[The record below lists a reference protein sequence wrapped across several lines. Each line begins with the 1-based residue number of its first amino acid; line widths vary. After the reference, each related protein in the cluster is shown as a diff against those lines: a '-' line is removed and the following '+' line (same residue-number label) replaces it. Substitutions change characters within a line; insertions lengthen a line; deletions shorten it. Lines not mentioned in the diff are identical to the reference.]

1 MNDVIRRRLGIMLA
15 MSVLVLAGCV
25 GPGILG
31 GTTGSGY
38 GQPGAG
44 YPSQYGRQL
53 QGAVDAVDTRYGRI
67 LLLVDDPRSGRGER
81 REVRYDQRTRLFYQG
96 REHAVEGLERGDVI
110 RVEVADAGRE
120 LWARTIEVV
129 RNVRD
134 TGYGGGYRDDGYGR
148 DGYDDRDYDDRGYD
162 DRYGAGPS
170 QELSGQV
177 AFVDERAQLISLDR
191 VGYRNATRL
200 RFDSRTT
207 VEYQGR
213 SYRPENLERGDQVRV
228 QVRPLGNNEWLA
240 ERILVERSAGR
251 R

>member
-15 MSVLVLAGCV
+15 MSVLILAGCV
-25 GPGILG
+25 SPGIPG
-31 GTTGSGY
+31 GTAGGGY
-38 GQPGAG
+38 GQPGTG

-53 QGAVDAVDTRYGRI
+53 QGTVDAVDTRYGRI

-96 REHAVEGLERGDVI
+96 REHAVDGLERGDVI
-110 RVEVADAGRE
+110 RVEMADAGRE
-120 LWARTIEVV
+120 PWAQTIEVV

-162 DRYGAGPS
+162 DRFGAGPS

-240 ERILVERSAGR
+240 ERILVERSAR
-251 R
+251 Y

>member
-1 MNDVIRRRLGIMLA
+1 MNDGIRRRLGIMLA
-15 MSVLVLAGCV
+15 MSVLLLAGCV
-25 GPGILG
+25 SPGIPG
-31 GTTGSGY
+31 GTAGGGY
-38 GQPGAG
+38 GQPGTG
-44 YPSQYGRQL
+44 YPSTYGRQL
-53 QGAVDAVDTRYGRI
+53 LGTVDAVDTRYGRI

-120 LWARTIEVV
+120 PWARTIEVV

-162 DRYGAGPS
+162 DRFGAGPN

-240 ERILVERSAGR
+240 ERILVERSAG
-251 R
+251 

>member
-1 MNDVIRRRLGIMLA
+1 MNDGIRRRLGIMLA
-15 MSVLVLAGCV
+15 MSVLLLAGCV
-25 GPGILG
+25 SPGIPG
-31 GTTGSGY
+31 GTAGGGY
-38 GQPGAG
+38 GQPGTG
-44 YPSQYGRQL
+44 YPSTYGRQL
-53 QGAVDAVDTRYGRI
+53 LGTVDAVDTRYGRI

-120 LWARTIEVV
+120 PWAQTIEVV

-162 DRYGAGPS
+162 DRFGAGPS

-207 VEYQGR
+207 VEFQGR

-240 ERILVERSAGR
+240 ERILVERSAGY
-251 R
+251 